1 MKRQPELSTDAI
13 IAELTALSE
22 EREREREAIPIR
34 IGDGGLSEIERA
46 ASLGM
51 ALGIMQAVRHIE
63 SMRVQAANERADVQA
78 EIEWARLQ
86 LSVERT
92 RAFYIETRH
101 GRGLRKRDGDV

>member
-1 MKRQPELSTDAI
+1 MNGQPELSVDAI
-13 IAELTALSE
+13 INGLTALSE

-34 IGDGGLSEIERA
+34 ISDGGLSEIDRA
-46 ASLGM
+46 ARLGM
-51 ALGIMQAVRHIE
+51 ALGIMQAIRHIE

-78 EIEWARLQ
+78 EIERVRLQ

-92 RAFYIETRH
+92 RAFYIEMRH